1 MADQFDILAQKRA
14 LQLVPMPAN
23 AARGNQKP
31 KIFKKRKDLAALLSK
46 VLRGTDLSAED
57 QEALNNSPLK
67 GKTASDL
74 LSEATGALSLSGQ
87 ETQDIYS
94 IFKAQ
99 GELLKAAASKV
110 EEPASEDPS
119 GSTSLA
125 SWNSGN
131 TYNPSKAPLAHDTA
145 PEEPQS
151 AYDLLV
157 ANQNPTMGWS
167 DPNAKSSTAP
177 TSRQTVLD
185 KARET
190 LKGDT
195 YQLGSSSYLTAAR
208 EMKKPTPFTQRTDE
222 QVTAANVV
230 GRERIAGRERQAKAD
245 ALGRARSRMRDVATA
260 QKGAQ
265 QFFEDTGVTPKQVRA
280 LSGERMPERRRTYE
294 APRDPNVVRTEAPSE
309 RLAGKTNVSYKS
321 FSPNEVNEIEKKR
334 RRRNR

>member
-1 MADQFDILAQKRA
+1 MADALDEAAKLFIEKNRNVFGNTLLKKGQFD
-14 LQLVPMPAN
+14 
-23 AARGNQKP
+23 P
-31 KIFKKRKDLAALLSK
+31 KM
-46 VLRGTDLSAED
+46 DLSEGIITKKLYNQLTGLVSRFSRGSISPED
-57 QEALNNSPLK
+57 QKILDKYFPNLTKEQVIGDSIASRKAFDAMKPPTESTEKAELPSTPPVS
-67 GKTASDL
+67 TAQP
-74 LSEATGALSLSGQ
+74 TGPAGQ
-87 ETQDIYS
+87 
-94 IFKAQ
+94 Q
-99 GELLKAAASKV
+99 GTAGAG
-110 EEPASEDPS
+110 S
-119 GSTSLA
+119 GSVS
-125 SWNSGN
+125 
-131 TYNPSKAPLAHDTA
+131 TA
-145 PEEPQS
+145 ERSS

-294 APRDPNVVRTEAPSE
+294 APRDPNVVRTEAPSKKF
-309 RLAGKTNVSYKS
+309 AGKTNVSYKS
-321 FSPNEVNEIEKKR
+321 FSPNEANEIEKKR
-334 RRRNR
+334 RRNR

>member
-1 MADQFDILAQKRA
+1 M
-14 LQLVPMPAN
+14 M
-23 AARGNQKP
+23 
-31 KIFKKRKDLAALLSK
+31 
-46 VLRGTDLSAED
+46 
-57 QEALNNSPLK
+57 
-67 GKTASDL
+67 
-74 LSEATGALSLSGQ
+74 
-87 ETQDIYS
+87 
-94 IFKAQ
+94 
-99 GELLKAAASKV
+99 
-110 EEPASEDPS
+110 
-119 GSTSLA
+119 
-125 SWNSGN
+125 
-131 TYNPSKAPLAHDTA
+131 HDTA
-145 PEEPQS
+145 PDSGSGSGSGPNVEQQS
-151 AYDLLV
+151 VSDIISKGQPSYWKADL
-157 ANQNPTMGWS
+157 S
-167 DPNAKSSTAP
+167 DVFKPEKDGPYKTATPVP

-294 APRDPNVVRTEAPSE
+294 APRDPNVVRTEAPSKKF
-309 RLAGKTNVSYKS
+309 AGKTNVSYKS

-334 RRRNR
+334 RRNR